1 MSGHLPE
8 IITLEA
14 ESSTHSGYDNHPIT
28 STNDHV
34 VRIATMTGPYHWHL
48 HPNSD
53 ETFLVIEG
61 RLAID
66 FDGGSL
72 ELHPGQL
79 ITIPRGVPHRTR
91 PVGERSVNLTFE
103 MEQSETVAV

>member
-1 MSGHLPE
+1 MSSRLPE
-8 IITLEA
+8 IITLES
-14 ESSTHSGYDNHPIT
+14 ESSAHFGYDNHPIT
-28 STNDHV
+28 KINDHV
-34 VRIATMTGPYHWHL
+34 VRIATMTEPFHWHF

-66 FDGGSL
+66 FESGSL

-79 ITIPRGVPHRTR
+79 LTIPRGVRHRTR
-91 PVGERSVNLTFE
+91 PIGERSVNLTFE
-103 MEQSETVAV
+103 RSGSETVAG